1 VCCTNIQENGANL
14 DVADS
19 EGRTPFHCACEQAG
33 NASAQSVMLVLL
45 REVDKN
51 AQTVVKPF
59 DDDKDTMLPT
69 MSPDPNER
77 QSGFLFKGDQRDDV
91 RRRADSEFLFEAGAH
106 ERTISQISKVSSNSN
121 ALSFKSGGD
130 KRHNSAVNVKR
141 RMTWQHPNDNQAA
154 KFDDTRSAEE
164 WISSRICS
172 QDSSGNTPL
181 HVLASMQHTSSNAFK
196 VMEVLLENGAQH
208 SVNDVNLLG
217 ETPLHI
223 CALQEN
229 CCDAIELLFHHGATL
244 DARALDGNTPLHR
257 CCANKCFDAACL
269 LVQFGASLDEL
280 NVSGFQPLDLS
291 CSDIL
296 MSGVLQKRGFRYLK
310 KWKDRV
316 VTIRGRWMFYA
327 ELETPRTVR
336 GRVMLDSLVL
346 IQAED
351 GDPCG
356 FVVHPRS
363 DTDPW
368 RFRASTPQEKHEWIE
383 TLRKCIE
390 LLGHLPHQE
399 PGSAVAPPDLSSFDA
414 SGS

>member
-1 VCCTNIQENGANL
+1 
-14 DVADS
+14 
-19 EGRTPFHCACEQAG
+19 
-33 NASAQSVMLVLL
+33 ML
-45 REVDKN
+45 
-51 AQTVVKPF
+51 
-59 DDDKDTMLPT
+59 
-69 MSPDPNER
+69 
-77 QSGFLFKGDQRDDV
+77 
-91 RRRADSEFLFEAGAH
+91 
-106 ERTISQISKVSSNSN
+106 
-121 ALSFKSGGD
+121 GG
-130 KRHNSAVNVKR
+130 
-141 RMTWQHPNDNQAA
+141 
-154 KFDDTRSAEE
+154 
-164 WISSRICS
+164 
-172 QDSSGNTPL
+172 
-181 HVLASMQHTSSNAFK
+181 
-196 VMEVLLENGAQH
+196 
-208 SVNDVNLLG
+208 
-217 ETPLHI
+217 TPLHI
-223 CALQEN
+223 CVNVLN
-229 CCDAIELLFHHGATL
+229 CCDAIELLFHHGAAL
-244 DARALDGNTPLHR
+244 DARALDGYTPLHR
-257 CCANKCFDAACL
+257 CCANQCFDAACL

-280 NVSGFQPLDLS
+280 NVAGFQPLDLS

-296 MSGVLQKRGFRYLK
+296 VSGVLQKRGFRYLK

-316 VTIRGRWMFYA
+316 VTIHGRWMFYA

-399 PGSAVAPPDLSSFDA
+399 PGSAVAPPDLSSFDT